1 MKISNYIKSLR
12 LEKVKT
18 DLLSLLFLFI
28 ISIIGIIVSLLL
40 LEAIFYFSPPAKKT
54 ILITFFSL
62 LFLVIL
68 LVGLFLLLINKE
80 YFKNYSGWTLA
91 KIIGENIFP
100 KNSDTALN
108 ALQIETNNNE
118 NQSNEL
124 ANNFTS
130 DIAKKIQDHNPKDL
144 LDKKPL
150 FNIKIATI
158 SVMLLSIVLLS
169 IFSRQSA
176 NSFYRWKN
184 HNETFYAPKPF
195 QLISLTKNHH
205 ILGGEKSS
213 ITIISEGA
221 SPDTVYL
228 KLSPTQISTKKR
240 DSLKI
245 SLKSGRDVNGFY
257 QFKLPEL
264 FQDYEYS
271 AIVNAKYFYE
281 AWEVVQSKPDTIF
294 VTDRPKLEKFEI
306 LIIPPSYSRLPIEGH
321 DGSIAAVQG
330 LKGSKVKINLS
341 SNRKLKSSFIK
352 KNDSIQYLSTM
363 GNKGSGSFIIHE
375 EGEFS
380 IHLVDPRGITN
391 RDPIPYRI
399 NILPDYK
406 PIINIIKPAP
416 IITLG
421 NNQIIGFDIEIEDDF
436 GFENLQLA
444 YEIIRPDYLNVE
456 PYISMFI
463 IPDLIR
469 DTTKQHIKTPWNLS
483 DIMLMPDDEV
493 HYHFELTD
501 NDNISG
507 PKKTIS
513 EKFIAKIPSLADLYQ
528 DMEQKEENIEDEF
541 NESVEELADLKEQ
554 IEKMEL
560 DVLKA
565 EDELKWED
573 QQKIKEMVTKAK
585 DELDRIKNIA
595 KAMEQLIEESEK
607 HNLFLPD
614 LAEKFKELSNLIN
627 EIIPETIMEELNKIQ
642 SSLDDMNLEDIQ
654 KSLEQ
659 MAQNMNEVESELDR
673 YIDIFKRLKAEQK
686 LDELKNRLEKLIQ
699 QKNKLDD
706 DIKNI
711 KNEPSATNEQR
722 IAQEEQRLLEELK
735 QLNNEMNQSSELI
748 EPFSQNSAD
757 KIKELSE
764 SEDYEDAKNNIQN
777 TISNLQKS
785 NNKKA
790 RDSSQEALNSLYNLQ
805 NTLSM
810 IQQQFQNETVSE
822 MAAKLEK
829 IMRDFLFLSKKQ
841 ENLKEKTSSLSRNSS
856 RLKAM
861 TYNQQ
866 LIQDQL
872 RQTTKQ
878 MIELS
883 KETFSIT
890 PEIGKAVGLVNNSIE
905 KTKSDLTNRNIRDAM
920 GNQDIAIKGLN
931 ETALYLFQSI
941 KQMQSS
947 GSASGFEQFLKMMQ
961 QMAGQ
966 QQGLNQK
973 GMGLSLGQMSEAGKK
988 QMLQSMLQG
997 QKGIQKSLQQLIEEM
1012 KQSGNNQGQ
1021 GDLKGISNDIND
1033 VISDLSK
1040 MNYNRNT
1047 KNKQRRILS
1056 RMLDSQTSLAQR
1068 GYKEKRK
1075 SYANEGSTIYSS
1087 SKGLPDNLG
1096 QRQSIAL
1103 EALNRSLNSGYSK
1116 EYQTMIKRY
1125 FNAMSQIKTNSTNNN
1140 EDINP

>member
-12 LEKVKT
+12 QEKVKT
-18 DLLSLLFLFI
+18 DLLGVSFLFI

-40 LEAIFYFSPPAKKT
+40 LEAIFYFSPYTKKI
-54 ILITFFSL
+54 ILIIFSIL
-62 LFLVIL
+62 LFLMIL
-68 LVGLFLLLINKE
+68 SIALFLFLINKK
-80 YFKNYSGWTLA
+80 YFKNYSGWALA
-91 KIIGENIFP
+91 KIIGENVFP

-108 ALQIETNNNE
+108 AFQIEINNNE

-130 DIAKKIQDHNPKDL
+130 DIAKKIQVHDPKDL

-158 SVMLLSIVLLS
+158 SVMLLSILLLS
-169 IFSRQSA
+169 IFSNQGA
-176 NSFYRWKN
+176 KSFYRWNNYSEK
-184 HNETFYAPKPF
+184 FYAPKPF
-195 QLISLTKNHH
+195 KLMSLTKNHH

-213 ITIISEGA
+213 ITIICEGA
-221 SPDTVYL
+221 KPDTVYL
-228 KLSPTQISTKKR
+228 QLSPTQVSIKRR
-240 DSLKI
+240 DSLII
-245 SLKSGRDVNGFY
+245 SLESGRDINGFY

-281 AWEVVQSKPDTIF
+281 AWEIVNSKPDTIF
-294 VTDRPKLEKFEI
+294 VTDRPKLEEFEI
-306 LIIPPSYSRLPIEGH
+306 LIIPPSYSRLPSEKL
-321 DGSIAAVQG
+321 DGSIAVVQG

-352 KNDSIQYLSTM
+352 KNDSIQYLSITA
-363 GNKGSGSFIIHE
+363 NKGSGSFIIQE

-399 NILPDYK
+399 NVLPDYK
-406 PIINIIKPAP
+406 PNINIIKPTP

-421 NNQIIGFDIEIEDDF
+421 NNQIIEFDIDIEDDF

-463 IPDLIR
+463 IPELIQ
-469 DTTKQHIKTPWNLS
+469 DTIKQNIKTPWNLS

-507 PKKTIS
+507 PKKTVS

-528 DMEQKEENIEDEF
+528 DMEKQEESIEKQF
-541 NESVEELADLKEQ
+541 NESVEELSDLKAQ
-554 IEKMEL
+554 IERMEL

-565 EDELKWED
+565 EDELEWED

-595 KAMEQLIEESEK
+595 AAMEKLIEESEK

-614 LAEKFKELSNLIN
+614 LAEKFKELSSLIN
-627 EIIPETIMEELNKIQ
+627 DIIPENIMKELSELKNSLDNMDLEELQN
-642 SSLDDMNLEDIQ
+642 
-654 KSLEQ
+654 SLEK
-659 MAQNMNEVESELDR
+659 MASNMNEVESELDR

-711 KNEPSATNEQR
+711 KNEPSINDEQR

-735 QLNNEMNQSSELI
+735 QLNNEMDQSSNLI
-748 EPFSQNSAD
+748 EPFSENSAD
-757 KIKELSE
+757 KIEELSK
-764 SEDYEDAKNNIQN
+764 SVDYKNAKDNIQS

-790 RDSSQEALNSLYNLQ
+790 KKTSQEALNNLYNLQ
-805 NTLSM
+805 NAFSM
-810 IQQQFQNETVSE
+810 IQQQFQNETVSK
-822 MAAKLEK
+822 MATKLEK

-841 ENLKEKTSSLSRNSS
+841 ENLKEKTSLLSRNSS
-856 RLKAM
+856 RLKNMA
-861 TYNQQ
+861 YNQQ

-872 RQTTKQ
+872 RQTTEQ
-878 MIELS
+878 MAELS

-905 KTKSDLTNRNIRDAM
+905 KIKSDLTDRNIRDAM
-920 GNQDIAIKGLN
+920 KNQDISIEGMN

-973 GMGLSLGQMSEAGKK
+973 GMGLSLGQMSESTKK

-997 QKGIQKSLQQLIEEM
+997 QEGIQKSLQQLIKEM

-1021 GDLKGISNDIND
+1021 GDLKGISKDIDD
-1033 VISDLSK
+1033 VISDISK
-1040 MNYNRNT
+1040 NTYNRNT

-1075 SYANEGSTIYSS
+1075 SYSNQSSKIYSS
-1087 SKGLPDNLG
+1087 SKGLPENLG

-1125 FNAMSQIKTNSTNNN
+1125 FNAMSQIKTNSTDKN